1 VYGKTVKPG
10 SPLSLKKFDTR
21 ALDTISKDEGKD
33 RFAKYA
39 DELAELQEL
48 LYAAGTHSLLVVLQG
63 MDTSG
68 KDGAIKD
75 VFREVNPAGCRVIP
89 FKVPTPE
96 ELAHD
101 FLWRV
106 HKQVPERGQIAI
118 FNRSHYEDVLVVR
131 VHELAPKS
139 VWSQRYD
146 QINAFERLLADTG
159 TIVVK
164 CFLHISKEE
173 QQERLLAREE
183 DPVKAWKLAV
193 KDWQERENWD
203 RYQQAYQDALR
214 KCSTDH
220 APWHIIPADQKW
232 FRNLA
237 ISEILVTELNQYRRD
252 WQRKLDALS
261 KTQLTALKEARA
273 AGAIPDQGSEARG
286 QGSGTYARHPAAACR
301 VA

>member
-10 SPLSLKKFDTR
+10 SLVSLKRFDTR
-21 ALDTISKDEGKD
+21 APDTISKDEGKD

-39 DELAELQEL
+39 DDLAQLQEL

-139 VWSQRYD
+139 AWSQRYD
-146 QINAFERLLADTG
+146 QINAFEQLLADTG

-164 CFLHISKEE
+164 CFLHISAEE
-173 QQERLLAREE
+173 QEERLLAREE

-193 KDWQERENWD
+193 KDWQERDNWD
-203 RYQQAYQDALR
+203 KYQQAYQDVLR
-214 KCSTDH
+214 RCSTDH
-220 APWHIIPADQKW
+220 AFWHVIPADQKW

-261 KTQLTALKEARA
+261 KTQLTALKDARQS
-273 AGAIPDQGSEARG
+273 GQIPARPG
-286 QGSGTYARHPAAACR
+286 HQ
-301 VA
+301 

>member
-10 SPLSLKKFDTR
+10 SLVSLKRFDTR
-21 ALDTISKDEGKD
+21 APDTISKDEGKD

-39 DELAELQEL
+39 DDLAQLQEL

-139 VWSQRYD
+139 AWSQRYD
-146 QINAFERLLADTG
+146 QINAFEQLLADTG

-164 CFLHISKEE
+164 CFLHISAEE
-173 QQERLLAREE
+173 QEERLLAREE

-193 KDWQERENWD
+193 KDWQERDNWD
-203 RYQQAYQDALR
+203 KYQQAYQDVLR
-214 KCSTDH
+214 RCSTDH
-220 APWHIIPADQKW
+220 AFWHVIPADQKW

-261 KTQLTALKEARA
+261 KTQRTALKEARA
-273 AGAIPDQGSEARG
+273 AGAIPDQGSGIRG
-286 QGSGTYARHPAAACR
+286 QGSGT
-301 VA
+301 

>member
-286 QGSGTYARHPAAACR
+286 QGSGT
-301 VA
+301 

>member
-146 QINAFERLLADTG
+146 QINAFEQLLADTG

-286 QGSGTYARHPAAACR
+286 QGSGT
-301 VA
+301 